1 MLPRSLLMQIIE
13 RKSETNHL
21 PHATLCCNDATP
33 TQQAAEPQQN
43 NGFPG
48 TGRMLSPTASEQG
61 EQLPLHSS
69 ALQCGTPQSACPAC
83 FMEPTWAFNQLSVER
98 EERRE
103 REGGGR
109 GMSFPLHIGEPAR
122 RALAGL
128 SALPLPSA
136 TPLCLPPLLCIVNAS
151 RRASFHDV
159 HSHALLLISI
169 HHQSRHTHTHTRTPA
184 PTLGSS
190 RLGFS

>member
-21 PHATLCCNDATP
+21 PHATLCCNAATP
-33 TQQAAEPQQN
+33 THQAAEPQQN

-69 ALQCGTPQSACPAC
+69 ASQCGTPQSACPAC

-128 SALPLPSA
+128 SLHCHSPMPLPSA
-136 TPLCLPPLLCIVNAS
+136 CLLSC
-151 RRASFHDV
+151 
-159 HSHALLLISI
+159 ALS
-169 HHQSRHTHTHTRTPA
+169 TRCAVPRSMTCTAVP
-184 PTLGSS
+184 
-190 RLGFS
+190 FY